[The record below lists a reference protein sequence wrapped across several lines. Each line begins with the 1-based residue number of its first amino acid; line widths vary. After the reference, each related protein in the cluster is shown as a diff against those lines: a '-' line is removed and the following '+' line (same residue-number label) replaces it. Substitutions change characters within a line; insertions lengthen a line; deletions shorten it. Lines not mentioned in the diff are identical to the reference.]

1 MTSRQ
6 LLSIHFKKSSG
17 VLIAGDNDLGNN
29 SSSLPHAEMC
39 ESELRPVYGC
49 KSSAWGWLY
58 NYALLR
64 KIKTEEGMSCSRY

>member
-49 KSSAWGWLY
+49 
-58 NYALLR
+58 
-64 KIKTEEGMSCSRY
+64 